1 MFTKKQ
7 CPQIVCIVWTLMF
20 FALPAKPTNI
30 DSLKIALSNSKII
43 SEQRAQTLAE
53 LSYAYFRQGEFDSVL
68 VYGTKGYQL
77 SKQLDMSEEMY
88 NTAND
93 VMIVNLEKNQMP
105 KNTAFFLDFE
115 NLYKNEKISA
125 DQYSRILYLECMTEN
140 LLEDVDAL
148 QKSVEKLKEIQP
160 NVSPKKSTKTLGYIY
175 YFGARFS
182 TLEGDF
188 ERADTLLL
196 KRLKLNE
203 EAQDS
208 QGMAASYFDLALL
221 HVESMK
227 EYEEA
232 SKHIESGLEVANAIG
247 ASYYGERLLS
257 LQFFA
262 EVDNGLYELA
272 QSKLDTMFTLAEKAY
287 LPIFSGRIYLSIG
300 DYFHKTRDYEL
311 AEEFYLKSEEI
322 LKGEVHDPMIMLVY
336 EGLAENYVTMDSLE
350 LAYFYKDKALLLTDT
365 IHKEEL
371 KDIIDYNRTQ
381 ISLKDQE
388 NENLQLENRIK
399 ISYFLIGFA
408 IFCGLVLLYIVQ
420 QKIRSNR
427 KLEKLNQRLADE
439 KEKLAK
445 AHEHLEFFSRS
456 IYHDITSRIN
466 LILSFSELKKNS
478 ALSQNQEGEM
488 DDFSQLIYKN
498 AVFLKQFVQDVRTF
512 SRLEQ
517 NGTPTKEIDLNSVV
531 SLVLETF
538 GGQIYEKN
546 AVLNIPDLPII
557 IGHETPIVQLFQNLT
572 ENAIKYTRTD
582 AEPLINIDF
591 KETEAYYQFSFE
603 NNGSPIPADQAKRI
617 FEPFYRIK
625 KKNVSGSGLGL
636 AICKRI
642 VDYYGGQLWLE
653 KSDETS
659 TIFSFTLPKQLEK
672 SIA

>member
-1 MFTKKQ
+1 
-7 CPQIVCIVWTLMF
+7 MF

-53 LSYAYFRQGEFDSVL
+53 ISYAYFRQGEFDSVL

-77 SKQLDMSEEMY
+77 AKQLDMPKEMY

-105 KNTAFFLDFE
+105 KNTVFFLDFE

-125 DQYSRILYLECMTEN
+125 DQYSRILYLECMTGN

-148 QKSVEKLKEIQP
+148 QESVKKLEEVQPKVSEKKR
-160 NVSPKKSTKTLGYIY
+160 TKTQGYIY

-182 TLEGDF
+182 ALEGKF
-188 ERADTLLL
+188 ERADTLLH
-196 KRLKLNE
+196 KRLELNR
-203 EAQDS
+203 EAADS

-221 HVESMK
+221 HTESTK
-227 EYEEA
+227 LYEKA
-232 SKHIESGLEVANAIG
+232 LDHAKDGLEITQAIN
-247 ASYYGERLLS
+247 SKYYGERLQS

-262 EVDNGLYELA
+262 QVESGFYELA
-272 QSKLDTMFTLAEKAY
+272 STKLDSMTTLAEKAD

-300 DYFHKTRDYEL
+300 DFYHKTKNYIR

-322 LKGEVHDPMIMLVY
+322 LKGDLNDPMIMLVY
-336 EGLAENYVTMDSLE
+336 KGLAENYVAMDSFE
-350 LAYFYKDKALLLTDT
+350 LAYNYKDKALVLTDT
-365 IHKEEL
+365 IHQEEL

-388 NENLQLENRIK
+388 NENLQLENKIK

-408 IFCGLVLLYIVQ
+408 IFFGLVLLYIVW

-466 LILSFSELKKNS
+466 LILSFSELKKS
-478 ALSQNQEGEM
+478 SVLSQNQEGEM

-557 IGHETPIVQLFQNLT
+557 IGHETPIIQLFQNLT

-591 KETEAYYQFSFE
+591 KETEEHYKFSFE
-603 NNGSPIPADQAKRI
+603 NNGSPIPADLAKRI

-625 KKNVSGSGLGL
+625 KKNVNGSGLGL

-659 TIFSFTLPKQLEK
+659 TIFSFTLPKQLEE